1 MSSGFWK
8 DVADSLPSLVALAL
22 FGAAV
27 FHLCAL
33 MGTN

>member
-8 DVADSLPSLVALAL
+8 DVAGSLPSLVALAL

-27 FHLCAL
+27 LHLCVL
-33 MGTN
+33 MGTH

>member
-1 MSSGFWK
+1 MSSGFLQ
-8 DVADSLPSLVALAL
+8 DMAGSLPSLVALAL

-33 MGTN
+33 MGTH